1 MKKGV
6 IFFLFFS
13 LLTAAVYAEGVDYSV
28 EISQKAGR
36 GLANALSSP
45 LEIPCGIRDEV
56 SDRGGVGVV
65 TGLFKGIGFFARR
78 LLVGVT
84 ELGTFMI
91 PMEETLPAV
100 CAKKPKP
107 AIQS

>member
-1 MKKGV
+1 MKK
-6 IFFLFFS
+6 IAILLLFLFS
-13 LLTAAVYAEGVDYSV
+13 AATVYAEGVDYSI

-36 GLANALSSP
+36 GLKNVLGSP
-45 LEIPCGIRDEV
+45 LEIPCGIRDDV
-56 SDRGGVGVV
+56 ADRGGVGVV
-65 TGLFKGIGFFARR
+65 TGLFKGTGLFARR

-100 CAKKPKP
+100 CAKKPKA
-107 AIQS
+107 AIQN

>member
-1 MKKGV
+1 MKKAV
-6 IFFLFFS
+6 IFFLLF
-13 LLTAAVYAEGVDYSV
+13 LLVTATVYAEGVDYSV
-28 EISQKAGR
+28 EISQKVGR

-56 SDRGGVGVV
+56 ADRGGVGVV
-65 TGLFKGIGFFARR
+65 TGLFKGIGLFVRR

-91 PMEETLPAV
+91 PMEETLSAV
-100 CAKKPKP
+100 CAKKALPG
-107 AIQS
+107 IQA